1 MGNVSAE
8 YFIGNGAYLEGIAQ
22 ASIPAVIDA
31 DLRGNVIAT
40 GNVVAGYFL
49 GNGAL
54 LEGIAQA
61 SIPAVIDAD
70 LRGNVI
76 AMGNVSAEYFTGNG
90 AYLEGIAQ
98 ASIPAVIDADL
109 RGNVIATGNVNAQYF
124 TGNGAYLEGI
134 EQASIPSDIEFNNV
148 TIKQSILI
156 GTNSKRILNV
166 QKGILKSDG
175 NPGANYEMLTYK
187 FPQYAFFSNNI
198 VVFTSVAGGVSTYV
212 DQHFVVARNYGYNET
227 YNCVYIQAR
236 DLLGSLS
243 EPYEIHVLAIEYVQ
257 PIP

>member
-1 MGNVSAE
+1 MSIESFKTRLLELAGIDCDRKSIDMTGNIKANYFIGNGAHLEGIAEASIPSVVHADLMGNVISTGNVSAE
-8 YFIGNGAYLEGIAQ
+8 YFI
-22 ASIPAVIDA
+22 
-31 DLRGNVIAT
+31 
-40 GNVVAGYFL
+40 

-61 SIPAVIDAD
+61 SIPAVVHAD
-70 LRGNVI
+70 LMGNVI
-76 AMGNVSAEYFTGNG
+76 STGNVSAEYFIGNG
-90 AYLEGIAQ
+90 ALLEGIA
-98 ASIPAVIDADL
+98 
-109 RGNVIATGNVNAQYF
+109 
-124 TGNGAYLEGI
+124 
-134 EQASIPSDIEFNNV
+134 QASIPSDIEFNNV
-148 TIKQSILI
+148 TIKQTLLI

-175 NPGANYEMLTYK
+175 NPGSNYEMLTYK

-198 VVFTSVAGGVSTYV
+198 VVFTSIAGGVSTYV

-243 EPYEIHVLAIEYVQ
+243 EPYEVHVLAIEYVQ